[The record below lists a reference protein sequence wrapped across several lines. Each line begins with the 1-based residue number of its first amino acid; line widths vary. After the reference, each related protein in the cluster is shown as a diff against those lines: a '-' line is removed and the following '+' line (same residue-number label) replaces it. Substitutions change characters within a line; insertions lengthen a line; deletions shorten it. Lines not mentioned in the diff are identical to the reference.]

1 MLKNNLK
8 VAPTSTRASRKGLLT
23 QLPSIHK
30 ENALQVMNP
39 INNQRFPEPAFKP
52 TLLPLNL
59 PDPSDFLGASS
70 LRSPLSRRSVLRPW
84 ASRNL
89 DPSLA
94 GTSHLRVSSLI
105 GSKELESGGSTLR

>member
-8 VAPTSTRASRKGLLT
+8 VAPTSTRASRKGLGT

-30 ENALQVMNP
+30 ENTLQIMNP
-39 INNQRFPEPAFKP
+39 NNQRFPEPAFKP
-52 TLLPLNL
+52 ALVPLNL
-59 PDPSDFLGASS
+59 PDPSDFLAASS

-89 DPSLA
+89 DPCLA

>member
-8 VAPTSTRASRKGLLT
+8 VAPTSTRASRKGLGT

-30 ENALQVMNP
+30 ENTLQIMNP
-39 INNQRFPEPAFKP
+39 NNQRFLEPVFKSA
-52 TLLPLNL
+52 LVPLNL
-59 PDPSDFLGASS
+59 PDPSDFLAGSS

-89 DPSLA
+89 DPCLA

>member
-8 VAPTSTRASRKGLLT
+8 ATPTSTRTSRKGIQT

-30 ENALQVMNP
+30 ENALQIMNP
-39 INNQRFPEPAFKP
+39 NNNQRFPDPSFKS

-59 PDPSDFLGASS
+59 PDPSEFLGASR
-70 LRSPLSRRSVLRPW
+70 LKSPLSRRSVLRPW